1 MASPLTL
8 LNQKILI
15 VTGTFGSE
23 RFPDQPARLAYFK
36 ARSGNAGS
44 VFVGSESG
52 TVPLPL
58 EVDASE
64 SVDWFEID
72 NLNRLWHN
80 GSSGTDYIAV
90 WVQY

>member
-1 MASPLTL
+1 MATPLTL
-8 LNQKILI
+8 LNQVII
-15 VTGTFGSE
+15 VVTGTFGSE
-23 RFPDQPARLAYFK
+23 RFPDQPAHMAFIK

-44 VFVGSESG
+44 VFVGTESG

-58 EVDASE
+58 ELDANQ
-64 SVDWFEID
+64 DTNWFEID

-80 GSSGTDYIAV
+80 GSSGSDYVAV